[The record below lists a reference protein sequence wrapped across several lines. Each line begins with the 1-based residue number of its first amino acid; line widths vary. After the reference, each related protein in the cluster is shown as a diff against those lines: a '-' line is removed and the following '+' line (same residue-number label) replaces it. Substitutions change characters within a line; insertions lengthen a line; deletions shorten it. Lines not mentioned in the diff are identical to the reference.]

1 MRLVAAG
8 LSFQTAPLPVREAA
22 AVGAEQASN
31 VLRYVVGHAGASSAA
46 VLSTCNRTE
55 FYAVAP
61 DLDAAELAAHLALYL
76 DPAGDR
82 DLAGH
87 MNWRLDGDAIRHMFR
102 VAGGLESMV
111 IGEAQVLG
119 QFKDA
124 HRFARATG
132 TLDAVLDFV
141 MRRAVTTAKLV
152 RTHTNIGRGAGSLSA
167 VAVDCAL
174 SVLGDLRGR
183 GVLLLGAGK
192 MSGLAGRR
200 LTELGAGVLTSSR
213 GESKYRLARELNARA
228 LPVEQ
233 LVDEAVAIDAIIAS
247 TASGETVLDAATVAA
262 MQDRRGGRPLCI
274 VDLAVPRDVEPAVAE
289 LPSVTLIDID
299 QLGGSLDEHLASRR
313 EAIPAAE
320 AIIEVELRRT
330 LEVLGQRDAAG
341 PAITALTHRA
351 EVLRQ
356 REVERTLGRMPG
368 LDAEGRER
376 IDALT
381 QSLVRKLLHDPIKM
395 LRESVDD
402 PAIALVLRQAFG
414 LDDIEIEAGRLDAVE
429 ARASGS
435 QV

>member
-31 VLRYVVGHAGASSAA
+31 VLRYVVGHAGASGAA

-61 DLDAAELAAHLALYL
+61 DLDAPALAAHLALYL
-76 DPAGDR
+76 DPAGDH
-82 DLAGH
+82 DLARH
-87 MNWRLDGDAIRHMFR
+87 MQWRVEGDAIRHMFR
-102 VAGGLESMV
+102 VACGLESMV

-124 HRFARATG
+124 HRYARVTG
-132 TLDAVLDFV
+132 TLDGVLDFV

-152 RTHTNIGRGAGSLSA
+152 RTHTNIGRGAGNLSA
-167 VAVDCAL
+167 VAVDCAV
-174 SVLGDLRGR
+174 SVLGDLLGR

-192 MSGLAGRR
+192 MSALAGRR
-200 LTELGAGVLTSSR
+200 LTELGAAIMTSSR
-213 GESKYRLARELNARA
+213 GEAKHRLARELKARA
-228 LPVEQ
+228 LPLEE
-233 LVDEAVAIDAIIAS
+233 LVDQATAIDAIIAS
-247 TASGETVLDAATVAA
+247 TASGEIALDAAMVAA
-262 MQDRRGGRPLCI
+262 MQDRRGARPLCI

-289 LPSVTLIDID
+289 LPGVTLVDID
-299 QLGGSLDEHLASRR
+299 QLGGSLDEQLASRR

-341 PAITALTHRA
+341 PAIRALTHRA

-381 QSLVRKLLHDPIKM
+381 QSLVRKLLHGPITM

-402 PAIALVLRQAFG
+402 PAVALVLRQAFA
-414 LDDIEIEAGRLDAVE
+414 LDDIEIEAGRLDTAE
-429 ARASGS
+429 ARVSGS
-435 QV
+435 PA

>member
-61 DLDAAELAAHLALYL
+61 DVEAPQLAAHLALYL
-76 DPAGDR
+76 DPAGEH
-82 DLAGH
+82 DLAAH
-87 MNWRLDGDAIRHMFR
+87 MTARLDGAALRHMFR
-102 VAGGLESMV
+102 VASGLESMV

-124 HRFARATG
+124 HRFARTTG

-141 MRRAVTTAKLV
+141 LRRAVTTAKLV

-167 VAVDCAL
+167 LAVDCAL
-174 SVLGDLRGR
+174 SMLGDLRGR

-192 MSGLAGRR
+192 VSALAGRR
-200 LTELGAGVLTSSR
+200 LGELGADVLTSSR
-213 GESKYRLARELNARA
+213 GESQHRLARQLNARA
-228 LPVEQ
+228 LPLLQ
-233 LVDEAVAIDAIIAS
+233 LVDGALAIDAIIAS
-247 TASGETVLDAATVAA
+247 TASGEIVLEAATVAA
-262 MQDRRGGRPLCI
+262 MQERRGGRPLCI
-274 VDLAVPRDVEPAVAE
+274 IDLGVPRDVEPVAAE
-289 LPSVTLIDID
+289 IPGVTLIDID
-299 QLGGSLDEHLASRR
+299 QLGMSLDQHMASRR

-320 AIIEVELRRT
+320 EIIEIELRRT

-341 PAITALTHRA
+341 PAIAALTHRA
-351 EVLRQ
+351 EALRQ
-356 REVERTLGRMPG
+356 REVERTLGRMPA
-368 LDAEGRER
+368 LDAESRER

-381 QSLVRKLLHDPIKM
+381 QSLVRKLLHDPIRM

-402 PAIALVLRQAFG
+402 PAIALVLRQAFA

-429 ARASGS
+429 AGAPGS